1 LRDWRRLVVLFACP
15 RDKDAQG
22 DTIRLNAIV
31 LRIRS
36 KKILWKERLQQ
47 IKTSVIIT
55 STLVR
60 ALSGGEKNSRHQR
73 GIGRIISAN
82 LQ

>member
-1 LRDWRRLVVLFACP
+1 MVLFACP
-15 RDKDAQG
+15 REMDPHEN
-22 DTIRLNAIV
+22 IVRLNAIV